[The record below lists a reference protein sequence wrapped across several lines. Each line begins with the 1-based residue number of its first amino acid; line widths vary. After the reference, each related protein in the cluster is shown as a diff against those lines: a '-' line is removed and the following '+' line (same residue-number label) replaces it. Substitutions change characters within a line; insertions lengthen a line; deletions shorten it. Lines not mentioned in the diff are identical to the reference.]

1 MYATREIV
9 RTFFHDVPATSKGEQ
24 TKSKFQCT
32 CGISRT
38 QDLKKGLT
46 NLISHIKNDH
56 EDWEQVMN
64 SKKKDG
70 AHTLFVNRKGSL
82 IFNWMEWV
90 IMDNHSFNFVEK
102 PLTKKHSKLESI
114 SVDTLMKY
122 IQLETQAVEK
132 KVASDL
138 PSKFGIVIDGWKEGT
153 THYIAL
159 FASYDGKFPLLAIAP
174 PFNEQDYSALSHKAF
189 IIDVLELFGKGPSNL
204 LYLVA
209 DNAPVNTCLAD
220 LLQIPMIG
228 CASHRFN
235 LACKSYLEKYEPTIS
250 KINSLMVS
258 LRNVKQAG
266 KLRTKTLLEP
276 VIRNDTRWSSTHDM
290 VLRFFRIREFLDD
303 TDPALVHNMPTPLE
317 VNELSLALEDLKE
330 FDSTTTLL
338 QDEKRTLSEVRA
350 IFDAILSKYP
360 EMGRY
365 ISERGNIVFSPN
377 FESGLVKLQDD
388 HWEDL
393 SPEQVLLMR
402 PFLLENAESDLQ
414 IISPTKPTT
423 IAAAALKTKKRKIVA
438 CPYVDVSHIPPTSN
452 LVERL
457 FSSARL
463 VLTDYRKSM
472 TPYTFEC
479 VMFLK
484 FNRHYWE
491 NVLVSKLVGK

>member
-1 MYATREIV
+1 
-9 RTFFHDVPATSKGEQ
+9 
-24 TKSKFQCT
+24 
-32 CGISRT
+32 
-38 QDLKKGLT
+38 
-46 NLISHIKNDH
+46 
-56 EDWEQVMN
+56 
-64 SKKKDG
+64 
-70 AHTLFVNRKGSL
+70 
-82 IFNWMEWV
+82 
-90 IMDNHSFNFVEK
+90 
-102 PLTKKHSKLESI
+102 
-114 SVDTLMKY
+114 
-122 IQLETQAVEK
+122 
-132 KVASDL
+132 
-138 PSKFGIVIDGWKEGT
+138 
-153 THYIAL
+153 
-159 FASYDGKFPLLAIAP
+159 
-174 PFNEQDYSALSHKAF
+174 
-189 IIDVLELFGKGPSNL
+189 
-204 LYLVA
+204 
-209 DNAPVNTCLAD
+209 
-220 LLQIPMIG
+220 
-228 CASHRFN
+228 
-235 LACKSYLEKYEPTIS
+235 
-250 KINSLMVS
+250 MVS